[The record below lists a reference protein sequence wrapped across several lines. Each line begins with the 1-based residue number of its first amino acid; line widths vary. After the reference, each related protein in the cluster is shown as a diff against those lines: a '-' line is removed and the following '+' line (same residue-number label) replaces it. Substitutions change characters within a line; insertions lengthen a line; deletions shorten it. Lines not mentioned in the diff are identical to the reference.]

1 MIEDKMT
8 DLSECH
14 HRMLEKG
21 YTLDFK
27 ITEEGLTFPEAKK
40 VYKPEEVNIVNYFR
54 FEGISDPDDMEI
66 LYVMETNDGKKGTLV
81 DAFGP
86 YADPHVAK
94 FLIEVENIHKK
105 IAKNNNITSPV
116 KQAPLESRVEE
127 APRQTGE
134 AVKDTGKYN
143 TVIDEKTEVR
153 KGSGAGVETC
163 VSSEE
168 NKQRDP
174 QEQHADG
181 IWGIQNSTLQTISHP
196 ETEVGNNDTKDQS
209 REDSEEKLK
218 KAGEE
223 NQKLVRGF
231 DDNINRRQ

>member
-1 MIEDKMT
+1 MIEDMMT

-27 ITEEGLTFPEAKK
+27 ITEEGLTFPGAEK

-86 YADPHVAK
+86 YADPHVAR

-127 APRQTGE
+127 VISQTGE
-134 AVKDTGKYN
+134 AIQDTGKYN

-153 KGSGAGVETC
+153 KGSGAGVETSL
-163 VSSEE
+163 SSEE
-168 NKQRDP
+168 NEQRAP

-181 IWGIQNSTLQTISHP
+181 IWGIQNSTFQTISHP
-196 ETEVGNNDTKDQS
+196 ETEVGNSETKDQPG
-209 REDSEEKLK
+209 EDTREKLK
-218 KAGEE
+218 KEGEE
-223 NQKLVRGF
+223 KQEPGRGF
-231 DDNINRRQ
+231 DDNINRR